1 MDEQAR
7 FERLYVAHAGAVRT
21 YVRRRF
27 KAHAADDVVAD
38 VFLVAWR
45 RLGEVPDDPL
55 PWLLG
60 VARRVLAN
68 RRRSAVRDAAL
79 RGRIQ
84 LERDSAEGWP
94 RGSDD
99 LSETVMAALE
109 RLGEPDREALLLVA
123 WEGLTPGQAAA
134 ALGVRANTFSARLS
148 RAKRRFEKAL
158 AQQRAGQQPT
168 QNKSHEEV
176 SK

>member
-7 FERLYVAHAGAVRT
+7 FERLYAVHAGAVRT
-21 YVRRRF
+21 YVRRRSQ
-27 KAHAADDVVAD
+27 AHAADDVVAD

-60 VARRVLAN
+60 VARRALAN
-68 RRRSAVRDAAL
+68 RRRSAVRDGAL
-79 RGRIQ
+79 RGRMRF
-84 LERDSAEGWP
+84 ERDSVAEGP
-94 RGSDD
+94 GCQDD
-99 LSETVMAALE
+99 FSETVMAALE
-109 RLGEPDREALLLVA
+109 RLGEPDREALRLVA

-158 AQQRAGQQPT
+158 AEQRAGQRPT
-168 QNKSHEEV
+168 QNQSQEEV